1 MGVFLLVSYFSL
13 KFNIFIFKCRFR
25 PSRNEYHAIF
35 KQLESQLKLANK
47 KINELTKKVI

>member
-1 MGVFLLVSYFSL
+1 MEFFLLVSYFSL
-13 KFNIFIFKCRFR
+13 KLNVFILNADFR

-35 KQLESQLKLANK
+35 KQLETQLKLANK